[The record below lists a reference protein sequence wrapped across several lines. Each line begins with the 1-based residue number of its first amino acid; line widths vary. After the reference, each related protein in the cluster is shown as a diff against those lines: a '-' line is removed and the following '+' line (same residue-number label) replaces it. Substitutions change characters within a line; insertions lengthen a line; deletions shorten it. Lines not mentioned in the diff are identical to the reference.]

1 LKKEKEKEK
10 KISLKTSEL
19 LQVMFVKRT
28 DPIGGWTHLIPK
40 KFFLKLIST
49 FLFFTSNQSLFIT
62 IQIKNYYK
70 IKFWG
75 NFRKPPNLPAFYTR
89 NP

>member
-1 LKKEKEKEK
+1 MNKISNLIISKTQLIFEKRKRKRKEK
-10 KISLKTSEL
+10 KISLNTSEL

-62 IQIKNYYK
+62 I
-70 IKFWG
+70 
-75 NFRKPPNLPAFYTR
+75 
-89 NP
+89 